1 MATSRASLVPLVA
14 HQKAVDVVRSQ
25 LAKHCTS
32 VLAHQTQV
40 VETHPGQKAQPF
52 HRDDGVWPIKEE
64 HLGPILDHLKANG

>member
-25 LAKHCTS
+25 LAKLCTS

-64 HLGPILDHLKANG
+64 HLGSILDHPKANS